1 MAKYAEILVP
11 YVLAEVEFY
20 VRETSADHS
29 VRPSDVADV
38 YPRSENDPTDDF
50 GDQSRFGLILDLEGA
65 GGHHLQCS
73 TRRLLHRC
81 QRRLQAKVVAHLDG
95 VDEPNFVGAVVNF
108 ELRVL
113 GGVDLPVQHRHE

>member
-11 YVLAEVEFY
+11 YMLAEVEFY

-73 TRRLLHRC
+73 PGASSTDVNVVCKRRWSPTLTGLTNRTLL
-81 QRRLQAKVVAHLDG
+81 
-95 VDEPNFVGAVVNF
+95 EP
-108 ELRVL
+108 
-113 GGVDLPVQHRHE
+113 